1 MTPQAIIG
9 LALKVGIMFIVFGF
23 GGTDGDERSDLSL
36 STALRLVAV
45 AIALATANA
54 FREHNMFGTVLLYL
68 LLNVAIT
75 SAYMFCKIRD
85 QAPASL
91 HLAV

>member
-9 LALKVGIMFIVFGF
+9 RALKVGIMFIVFGF
-23 GGTDGDERSDLSL
+23 GGTNGDERSDLSL
-36 STALRLVAV
+36 STAHRLGAV
-45 AIALATANA
+45 AIALATPSVSCD
-54 FREHNMFGTVLLYL
+54 HNVLSTVLLYL
-68 LLNVAIT
+68 LLNVANT

-91 HLAV
+91 CLAV